1 MISLRS
7 NWLNNHRTDVFTL
20 SSLTVNQGAYCVE
33 TSFLFSFVF
42 MFKVS
47 KRVLKI
53 WQGCAGP
60 VVRWVVALILLKIST
75 AESSKGE
82 AVEVLFEAKHAEI
95 LIISLVGN
103 CIPHECD
110 TESLFIR
117 CKILSISQLHLV
129 SPCWSDWHDDLS
141 QHICEVIWRQTC
153 AVDLTLEETIVLVSC
168 ALVNQRVVVVT

>member
-1 MISLRS
+1 M
-7 NWLNNHRTDVFTL
+7 
-20 SSLTVNQGAYCVE
+20 
-33 TSFLFSFVF
+33 
-42 MFKVS
+42 
-47 KRVLKI
+47 
-53 WQGCAGP
+53 
-60 VVRWVVALILLKIST
+60 
-75 AESSKGE
+75 
-82 AVEVLFEAKHAEI
+82 EVLFEAKHAEI

-129 SPCWSDWHDDLS
+129 SPCWSDRHDDLS
-141 QHICEVIWRQTC
+141 QHICKVIWRQTC